1 MQSVLTVRLDG
12 AVKEQASAV
21 MRRYGYTP
29 SSAVRCLFD
38 YTVKHDKLPFDER
51 EKPSKEEIKRRIAAF
66 DECHTKRPSGMSD
79 DEIREARLKDR
90 YGLDA

>member
-12 AVKEQASAV
+12 TVKEQASAV

-29 SSAVRCLFD
+29 SSAVRRLFD
-38 YTVKHDKLPFDER
+38 YAVKHDKLPFDER
-51 EKPSKEEIKRRIAAF
+51 EKPSREEIKRRIAAF
-66 DECHTKRPSGMSD
+66 DECHTKQPSGMGD
-79 DEIREARLKDR
+79 DEIREARLRDR